1 MLVAAPK
8 MTSPSASAPRLDD
21 ASMTYLGRAEAIIRD
36 EVGVDELE
44 KRQENQLTA
53 FKVFFCSC
61 TIYHSKILIE
71 VDNIAQWLKWF
82 CEAGGGGL
90 TRRSQ
95 VGANPIPIPT
105 PLIWRYLGIN
115 WTECEY
121 KENCHNDI

>member
-53 FKVFFCSC
+53 FKVFFLFM
-61 TIYHSKILIE
+61 YDL
-71 VDNIAQWLKWF
+71 
-82 CEAGGGGL
+82 
-90 TRRSQ
+90 SQ
-95 VGANPIPIPT
+95 QDPDRG
-105 PLIWRYLGIN
+105 R
-115 WTECEY
+115 
-121 KENCHNDI
+121 